1 MSDTRTI
8 VVSIIGTG
16 IAVTTVIV
24 GFMAILAGGIN
35 TQIDDLNASFNA
47 RIDDLNAT
55 INTRIDDFNAR
66 IDDFNASFNSRMD
79 DVNARIGNVETDLRE
94 LRTLVIEAIKAD
106 EPADD

>member
-1 MSDTRTI
+1 MTDTRTI
-8 VVSIIGTG
+8 VISIIGTG
-16 IAVTTVIV
+16 IAVITVVV

-35 TQIDDLNASFNA
+35 N

-55 INTRIDDFNAR
+55 VNTRINDLNASFGARFDDVNRR
-66 IDDFNASFNSRMD
+66 IDDVD
-79 DVNARIGNVETDLRE
+79 TRIDGVETDLRE

>member
-1 MSDTRTI
+1 VTDTRTI
-8 VVSIIGTG
+8 VISIIGTG
-16 IAVTTVIV
+16 IAVITVVV

-35 TQIDDLNASFNA
+35 D

-55 INTRIDDFNAR
+55 VNTRINDLNASFGARFDDVNRRIDDVNTRID
-66 IDDFNASFNSRMD
+66 
-79 DVNARIGNVETDLRE
+79 GVETDLRE

>member
-1 MSDTRTI
+1 MTDTRTI
-8 VVSIIGTG
+8 VISIIGTG
-16 IAVTTVIV
+16 IAVITVVV

-35 TQIDDLNASFNA
+35 N

-55 INTRIDDFNAR
+55 VNTRINDLNASFGARFDDVNRRIDDVNTRID
-66 IDDFNASFNSRMD
+66 
-79 DVNARIGNVETDLRE
+79 GVETDLRE

>member
-16 IAVTTVIV
+16 IAVITVVV
-24 GFMAILAGGIN
+24 GFMAILASGIN
-35 TQIDDLNASFNA
+35 D

-55 INTRIDDFNAR
+55 VNTRISDM
-66 IDDFNASFNSRMD
+66 NASFGARFD
-79 DVNARIGNVETDLRE
+79 DVNARIDDVNARIDDVNTRIDKVESDLRE
-94 LRTLVIEAIKAD
+94 LRTLVIEAIKAN

>member
-16 IAVTTVIV
+16 IAVITVVV

-35 TQIDDLNASFNA
+35 TRIDDLNATVNTRIDDLNASFNA
-47 RIDDLNAT
+47 RI
-55 INTRIDDFNAR
+55 
-66 IDDFNASFNSRMD
+66 D